1 MPRKDNFY
9 NSSTNC
15 ANSDKTYKC
24 WKSLRMRIMKD
35 HHDLYLKLDGL
46 LLVFVFETFSNK
58 FINSFKLEP
67 FRYISTPGYRWD
79 VMKKFNGV
87 RFKLIPYTEKYQFFE
102 SMIRGDI
109 SLIY

>member
-1 MPRKDNFY
+1 
-9 NSSTNC
+9 
-15 ANSDKTYKC
+15 
-24 WKSLRMRIMKD
+24 MRIMKD